1 MAQWALLSF
10 HTRGRRCSETSNDLL
25 RFRSWPGGHGAAPGG
40 LSLEPAVL
48 AGPLC
53 SPTSQQSHL
62 CSHQPPSVYSALGC
76 ALLVSDPTIL
86 SSVTLFSFCL
96 QSFPALRSFYELAL
110 RIRWP
115 NARCQSPTHLVNQNP
130 CMGHLGITILIG
142 IPVFLMCPK
151 DWEALNG
158 VLLPRKSQQDWKNV
172 MLWIP
177 APGLL

>member
-1 MAQWALLSF
+1 MK
-10 HTRGRRCSETSNDLL
+10 DLL
-25 RFRSWPGGHGAAPGG
+25 LLFSRSFVSNSLQPHGLQHARLPCPSLSPGVCSNSYP
-40 LSLEPAVL
+40 LSQW
-48 AGPLC
+48 C
-53 SPTSQQSHL
+53 H
-62 CSHQPPSVYSALGC
+62 
-76 ALLVSDPTIL
+76 PTIL

-115 NARCQSPTHLVNQNP
+115 NESPTHLVNQNP

>member
-1 MAQWALLSF
+1 MK
-10 HTRGRRCSETSNDLL
+10 DLL
-25 RFRSWPGGHGAAPGG
+25 LLFSRSFVSNSLQPHGLQHARLPCPSLSPGVCSNSYP
-40 LSLEPAVL
+40 LSQW
-48 AGPLC
+48 C
-53 SPTSQQSHL
+53 H
-62 CSHQPPSVYSALGC
+62 
-76 ALLVSDPTIL
+76 PTIL

>member
-1 MAQWALLSF
+1 MK
-10 HTRGRRCSETSNDLL
+10 DLL
-25 RFRSWPGGHGAAPGG
+25 LLFSCSFVSNSLQPHGLQHARLPCPSLSPGVCSNSYP
-40 LSLEPAVL
+40 LSQW
-48 AGPLC
+48 C
-53 SPTSQQSHL
+53 H
-62 CSHQPPSVYSALGC
+62 
-76 ALLVSDPTIL
+76 PTIL

-115 NARCQSPTHLVNQNP
+115 NESPTHLVNQNP